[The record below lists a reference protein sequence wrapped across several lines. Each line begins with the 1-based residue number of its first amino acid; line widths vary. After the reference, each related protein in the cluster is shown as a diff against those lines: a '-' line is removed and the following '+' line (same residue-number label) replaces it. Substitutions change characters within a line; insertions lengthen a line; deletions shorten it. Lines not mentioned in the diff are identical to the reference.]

1 MRYLPIFCLS
11 MLIFIPAEGQQGQK
25 KILGRGN
32 PIVGEKDR
40 INIYLNFQ
48 DIYGLDL
55 KEGTFCAN
63 FYTMMESDGKSASEL
78 SYLNG
83 EVDNKYFDTTRK
95 PYYEAWNNGKFRTHI
110 NFKDYPLDKQ
120 RLNIVI
126 EAGEGINKT
135 VLYTANKENRLI
147 DEDHLEGWKIDGIT
161 TKTLIHEYTDFDYN
175 DVHQPHKYYRIIFT
189 IIIERSHKWIFL
201 LKLFFP
207 SFISMLIL
215 WIGFLFPPDKVET
228 RFGLGIA
235 SIFGVIS
242 SLLLIQQNLPE
253 LARLTL
259 IEILNYIAI
268 ITVFATLVIFG
279 ISNMR
284 VNKAMDAKRFERVA
298 FIVLVTFY
306 VISSGGILFLRS

>member
-1 MRYLPIFCLS
+1 MRYLIISSLCILT
-11 MLIFIPAEGQQGQK
+11 FIPVYGQK
-25 KILGRGN
+25 GRKKMFGRGN
-32 PIVGEKDR
+32 PITGTKDS
-40 INIYLNFQ
+40 INLYLNFQ

-55 KEGTFCAN
+55 KDGTFSAN
-63 FYTMMESDGKSASEL
+63 FYTMMESNGKSASEL

-95 PYYEAWNNGKFRTHI
+95 PYYEAWNNGKFRTRI
-110 NFKDYPLDKQ
+110 NFKDYPLDVQ

-126 EAGEGINKT
+126 EAGEGIDKT

-147 DEDHLEGWKIDGIT
+147 DQDHLEGWKIDSIT
-161 TKTLIHEYTDFDYN
+161 TKTLIHEYTNFDYSN
-175 DVHQPHKYYRIIFT
+175 VHEPHKYYRIIFT

-268 ITVFATLVIFG
+268 VTVFATLVIFG
-279 ISNMR
+279 ISNKKF
-284 VNKAMDAKRFERVA
+284 NKGKNNKSFEVIS
-298 FIVLVTFY
+298 FIALAAFY
-306 VISSGGILFLRS
+306 VITSGLILFLRS